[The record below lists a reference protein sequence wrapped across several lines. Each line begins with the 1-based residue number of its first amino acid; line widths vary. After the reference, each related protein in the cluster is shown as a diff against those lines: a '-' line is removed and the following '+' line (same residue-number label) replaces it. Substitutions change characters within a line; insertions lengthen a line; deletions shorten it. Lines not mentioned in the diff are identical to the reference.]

1 MVMRHGLV
9 LLDVPL
15 VSSEKRTY
23 NGLPDLMTEVA
34 RQELANLS
42 EDILECNVIYL
53 PQVWRGRVP
62 VGCVE
67 GVPVGC
73 VEGCTCWVCGGV
85 YLLGVWR
92 VYLLGVWRVYL
103 LGVWRV
109 YLLGVWRGVVYCTY
123 IWCTS

>member
-15 VSSEKRTY
+15 MSSEKRTY

-62 VGCVE
+62 VRCVE
-67 GVPVGC
+67 GVPFGC
-73 VEGCTCWVCGGV
+73 VKGCCILYIYLV
-85 YLLGVWR
+85 YIQKMWD
-92 VYLLGVWRVYL
+92 
-103 LGVWRV
+103 
-109 YLLGVWRGVVYCTY
+109 CTGM
-123 IWCTS
+123 